1 MALSVI
7 PNTAESLLL
16 VGASSSQ
23 HKAKGEERRSGN
35 VGSWQLTIFNREKTF
50 LPLITRLTDPGPLAI
65 LILNTHYRMTKQEL
79 GVVKTGL

>member
-16 VGASSSQ
+16 GGASSSQ
-23 HKAKGEERRSGN
+23 HKAKGEGGRSGN
-35 VGSWQLTIFNREKTF
+35 VGSWQLTISNREKTF

-65 LILNTHYRMTKQEL
+65 SILNIHNRTRKQEW